1 MRQNEP
7 HVSAPVTPPMRYFA
21 SLSMIATTY
30 VMMHALGCAHQSAD
44 HASPGPKST
53 TVEKQLPSGSA
64 QPRRLEQSDKPK
76 AVEKKL
82 KEKKATAST
91 EKAPGKKPEQP
102 DESGS
107 DSLAPP
113 APLKPAT
120 FGGAGG

>member
-1 MRQNEP
+1 
-7 HVSAPVTPPMRYFA
+7 MRYFA
-21 SLSMIATTY
+21 NLSMIAITY

-44 HASPGPKST
+44 HASPGPTST

-82 KEKKATAST
+82 KEKKATAAT
-91 EKAPGKKPEQP
+91 EKTPGKKTEPSE
-102 DESGS
+102 EAGS
-107 DSLAPP
+107 ETLAPP
-113 APLKPAT
+113 PPLKPAT